1 MQLLS
6 IIWKTQFQKHVL
18 SIYYVPG
25 TINTR
30 VPEFSDWDSDPTL
43 KNLSLGETNKYYNV
57 VENIIL
63 KACTRSRSSRMK
75 HVIHSVWRE
84 A

>member
-43 KNLSLGETNKYYNV
+43 KNLSLG
-57 VENIIL
+57 NI
-63 KACTRSRSSRMK
+63 TM
-75 HVIHSVWRE
+75 
-84 A
+84 

>member
-18 SIYYVPG
+18 SIYCVPG

-30 VPEFSDWDSDPTL
+30 VPEFSDWDSDPIL

-57 VENIIL
+57 VEKYNF
-63 KACTRSRSSRMK
+63 KSMYK
-75 HVIHSVWRE
+75 E
-84 A
+84 QK